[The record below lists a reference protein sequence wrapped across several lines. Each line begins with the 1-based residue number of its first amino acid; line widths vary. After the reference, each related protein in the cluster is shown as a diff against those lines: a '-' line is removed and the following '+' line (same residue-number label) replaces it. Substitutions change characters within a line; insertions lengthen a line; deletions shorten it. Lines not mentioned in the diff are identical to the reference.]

1 MKVYIS
7 NYLSHSISIID
18 YETLETQREIK
29 LKDDIYPHHFCVD
42 QQEQKIFIPSLN
54 NGTLYIL
61 DIIGEEI
68 VDCVSVGGSLS
79 QIFMYKE
86 ELFISNEDTNSI
98 YIINKNTL
106 DLISM
111 ITVDDMPHG
120 FSYNEKNKKLY
131 VPCINSIICIDVE
144 DKVIHTKIDTDFK
157 AWHLKLDKKKNEIYI
172 STLDGKLVILKEE
185 TLEVVNI
192 FEELLLP
199 VQIEFNY
206 RDNKVYI
213 SDLGYN
219 QIKILDYKL
228 GKYIGKIKIDGI
240 PQGLEISK
248 DSSRLFVSD
257 TKNDAIKVY
266 DTKTNRL
273 IKEIHVGKEPTTI
286 VCL

>member
-1 MKVYIS
+1 M
-7 NYLSHSISIID
+7 
-18 YETLETQREIK
+18 
-29 LKDDIYPHHFCVD
+29 
-42 QQEQKIFIPSLN
+42 
-54 NGTLYIL
+54 
-61 DIIGEEI
+61 
-68 VDCVSVGGSLS
+68 
-79 QIFMYKE
+79 
-86 ELFISNEDTNSI
+86 
-98 YIINKNTL
+98 
-106 DLISM
+106 
-111 ITVDDMPHG
+111 
-120 FSYNEKNKKLY
+120 
-131 VPCINSIICIDVE
+131 
-144 DKVIHTKIDTDFK
+144 
-157 AWHLKLDKKKNEIYI
+157 
-172 STLDGKLVILKEE
+172 DGKLVILKEE

-206 RDNKVYI
+206 RDDKVFI

-219 QIKILDYKL
+219 QIKNLDYKL
-228 GKYIGKIKIDGI
+228 VKYIGKIKIDGI